1 MKHCLYFV
9 GRDCKCPSENEFTS
23 SLLVPSMYIK
33 RTYNFIKSHQNFAV
47 HVGWIMSFLVAT
59 AKQKTGE
66 LFSHLLSKDGLGL
79 EYPETNRFLS
89 SYLRWG
95 SCRGCH
101 LAMQIS
107 SRGLSQSWDTA
118 ALEVSLKRAFC
129 HVVNCL
135 GDVSIFECIPPSFCN
150 LLTLGLNFS
159 LWRARPSPVIWGWN
173 EKPKRRKKVTE
184 LNLWQRHLKSQE
196 AWERQILNSL
206 WQKSTGEQSSNEIKT
221 KLWKSIAQLW
231 NTNCSHYTISN

>member
-101 LAMQIS
+101 LAMAVS

-118 ALEVSLKRAFC
+118 ALEGHPKK
-129 HVVNCL
+129 
-135 GDVSIFECIPPSFCN
+135 SILPCCKLFGGC
-150 LLTLGLNFS
+150 LNFRMYPPKLLQSFDSGVEFFFVESQTLPSYLGMKWETKTQKKGDGVGPLTETSKITRS
-159 LWRARPSPVIWGWN
+159 L
-173 EKPKRRKKVTE
+173 RKTNTEFTVTKE
-184 LNLWQRHLKSQE
+184 HRG
-196 AWERQILNSL
+196 AV
-206 WQKSTGEQSSNEIKT
+206 EQ
-221 KLWKSIAQLW
+221 WD
-231 NTNCSHYTISN
+231 

>member
-59 AKQKTGE
+59 TKQKTGE

-95 SCRGCH
+95 SYQGCH
-101 LAMQIS
+101 LAVAIS

-118 ALEVSLKRAFC
+118 ALEGHPKK
-129 HVVNCL
+129 
-135 GDVSIFECIPPSFCN
+135 SILPCCKLFGGC
-150 LLTLGLNFS
+150 LNFQMYPPQAS
-159 LWRARPSPVIWGWN
+159 AIFWLWGWIFLCGEPDPPQLSGDEMRN
-173 EKPKRRKKVTE
+173 QNAEKRWRSWTFD
-184 LNLWQRHLKSQE
+184 RD
-196 AWERQILNSL
+196 I
-206 WQKSTGEQSSNEIKT
+206 
-221 KLWKSIAQLW
+221 
-231 NTNCSHYTISN
+231 